1 MDERDFDKAAT
12 RLRKETARG
21 SPPPA
26 SSGGAASTAQTPAH
40 VEAGHT
46 SMNQAPRS
54 YGWTPSVRPVPS
66 LVELC
71 TRSLVETKLTYCET
85 MHDIPDHVAAE
96 IVYRIMDKG
105 LLTPPIARK
114 MLTSNSDEIVEFAG
128 VCLDN
133 LNAAEIAAGPL
144 TAKGTHGGCRP

>member
-46 SMNQAPRS
+46 SINQAPRS
-54 YGWTPSVRPVPS
+54 SGWTPSVRPVPS

-71 TRSLVETKLTYCET
+71 TRSLVETKLTCVLLSEAIFSL
-85 MHDIPDHVAAE
+85 DAFAACQMPC
-96 IVYRIMDKG
+96 RLCM
-105 LLTPPIARK
+105 
-114 MLTSNSDEIVEFAG
+114 
-128 VCLDN
+128 C
-133 LNAAEIAAGPL
+133 
-144 TAKGTHGGCRP
+144 GG